1 MVENLARF
9 ARALYFDI
17 QSIDGVKP
25 LEIWNGLRELDE
37 PFEKASLIKNLC
49 KIVAPLVNEECF
61 DRASSD
67 HAGAVA
73 RSVRALYDG
82 LCKDPQTLIFKGFP
96 DPPVRDA
103 EQKGLY
109 RAVKSEASAA
119 VKRVIASARRK
130 GRIPAPDRLFDFR
143 ELRVIDNE
151 LPYIIF
157 TDKEFRVIHGLVL
170 VYLWIIDIPSTFVSL
185 LRETGVGVEIPQKLE
200 ELSDSIVKENPLLIR
215 GKKTSP
221 RALVSKL
228 DEKLKEGDYL
238 DMFESVYRWFEELK
252 ERLSPR
258 SEPGK

>member
-49 KIVAPLVNEECF
+49 KIVVPLVNEECF
-61 DRASSD
+61 DRGSSD
-67 HAGAVA
+67 HAGLVE
-73 RSVRALYDG
+73 RSVKALYAD
-82 LCKDPQTLIFKGFP
+82 LCKDPQTLIFNDIP
-96 DPPVRDA
+96 DPPVRDE
-103 EQKGLY
+103 EQKQLY
-109 RAVKSEASAA
+109 LAVKSGASAA
-119 VKRVIASARRK
+119 VKRVIAATRRK
-130 GRIPAPDRLFDFR
+130 SRVPSPDRLFDFR

-157 TDKEFRVIHGLVL
+157 TDKEFHVIHGLVL
-170 VYLWIIDIPSTFVSL
+170 VYLWIIDIPSMFISL
-185 LRETGVGVEIPQKLE
+185 LRETGVSDEIPQTLE

-228 DEKLKEGDYL
+228 DDKLKEGDYL
-238 DMFESVYRWFEELK
+238 DMFESVHRWFEELK

-258 SEPGK
+258 SESGK